1 VDQVRRDVDEVT
13 LPDQSPN
20 DSPHPAPAGP

>member
-13 LPDQSPN
+13 LPDRSPN
-20 DSPHPAPAGP
+20 DSPHPAPARR